1 MARRLRPKAKVPRR
15 LFLLRLDT
23 KVLEWCR
30 AKAERMYHGNTTMFI
45 EFLIKQE
52 MKK

>member
-23 KVLEWCR
+23 KVLEWCH
-30 AKAERMYHGNTTMFI
+30 AKAEAMYRGNTTMFI
-45 EFLIKQE
+45 EHLIKEE
-52 MKK
+52 MGK